1 MRIYFLLHALN
12 KRNEGTDFNYIH
24 VLVIAWIIHYSSA
37 KVSLFIA
44 VRQSHD
50 SVQVSF
56 HINTTHGRLKTY
68 LMSNNTLKAHTQKRH
83 LIVLVE
89 ATCPDYFLQ
98 FDKVFKLG
106 IIIIRQF

>member
-1 MRIYFLLHALN
+1 MQNPPPVNVDY
-12 KRNEGTDFNYIH
+12 
-24 VLVIAWIIHYSSA
+24 
-37 KVSLFIA
+37 SLFVCKGIFIYCSEA
-44 VRQSHD
+44 KSSDQD

-68 LMSNNTLKAHTQKRH
+68 LLSNTTLKAQTQKRH
-83 LIVLVE
+83 LMVLVE

-98 FDKVFKLG
+98 FDRVFKLG